1 MDREIKNSGVYETAE
16 DLTVFI
22 FTFDNSRSIAA
33 VLDSFAS
40 QELDKIKVVIIDN
53 ESWDG
58 TPEQIQGALK
68 NKWYLKPNFAIDLD
82 IKLITVPRVS
92 PNRADNIVNN
102 MKKLLEIVD
111 TPFFMRIDSDILLSP
126 NSLKPMLAMFK
137 ENENLSMLALR
148 YCPKKDHIPTD
159 CTMFRTE
166 DARKVV
172 WQWGIDKKDGQGWGC
187 DCVNAFNQLNGLGKD
202 VMWHPDLRVRHVKF
216 L

>member
-1 MDREIKNSGVYETAE
+1 MEREILNSGVYETAE
-16 DLTVFI
+16 DLTIFI
-22 FTFDNSRSIAA
+22 FTFDSSRTITA
-33 VLDSFAS
+33 VLDAFAT
-40 QELDKIKVVIIDN
+40 QELDKVKIVIIDN

-58 TPEQIQGALK
+58 TPELIEGQLK
-68 NKWYLKPNFAIDLD
+68 NKWYQKPNFAIDLD
-82 IKLITVPRVS
+82 IKLITLSRVS
-92 PNRADNIVNN
+92 ANRADNIVNN

-111 TPFFMRIDSDILLSP
+111 TPFFMRLDSDVILSP

-137 ENENLSMLALR
+137 ENPNLAMLALR

-166 DARKVV
+166 DAKKVE
-172 WQWGIDKKDGQGWGC
+172 WQWTRQTGC
-187 DCVNAFNQLNGLGKD
+187 DCINTFNQLNGLGKD